1 MSPTPTNTAP
11 KQRSGCFV
19 KGDPRVN
26 RNGRPKGALNKTT
39 IIAQQMFDAEAP
51 ELARIV
57 IEMAK
62 AGDKDM
68 LKLVFDKLIPRAT
81 APLDVTVK
89 TERAIDVTGMSFAQ
103 LELMEQSILALE
115 AAEALG
121 GPAAERGDD
130 EGEER

>member
-1 MSPTPTNTAP
+1 MPSKDENPTAGKTARGRFAP
-11 KQRSGCFV
+11 GNKFGQ
-19 KGDPRVN
+19 
-26 RNGRPKGALNKTT
+26 GRPTGSRNKASTLALEFFESK
-39 IIAQQMFDAEAP
+39 AP
-51 ELARIV
+51 ELAARAF
-57 IEMAK
+57 EMAMD
-62 AGDKDM
+62 GDSAM
-68 LKLVFDKLIPRAT
+68 MRVVLAKLIPDRKE
-81 APLDVTVK
+81 PLDVNVK

>member
-1 MSPTPTNTAP
+1 MIPTPTNTAP

-89 TERAIDVTGMSFAQ
+89 TERAIDITGMTYEQ
-103 LELMEQSILALE
+103 LDLMERSIMLMEQ
-115 AAEALG
+115 AEALG
-121 GPAAERGDD
+121 GPAAERVEDA
-130 EGEER
+130 R